1 MSVGNQQRVV
11 LAKWLT
17 RNLKLI
23 ILNRPTVGIDVASKQ
38 YINKMIID
46 LASKGMSFILISD
59 DLNEFV
65 NLCHK
70 VYLLKDGSI
79 SSLLEDDDITIDN
92 LKKQLL

>member
-1 MSVGNQQRVV
+1 
-11 LAKWLT
+11 
-17 RNLKLI
+17 
-23 ILNRPTVGIDVASKQ
+23 
-38 YINKMIID
+38 MIID